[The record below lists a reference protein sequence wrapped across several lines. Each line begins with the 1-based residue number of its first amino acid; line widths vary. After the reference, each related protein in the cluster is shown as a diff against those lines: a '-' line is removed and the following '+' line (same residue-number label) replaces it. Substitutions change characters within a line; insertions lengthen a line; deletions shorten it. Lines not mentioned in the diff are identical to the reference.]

1 VYDGITKHK
10 KHIFIS
16 VNTTYNKKAY
26 QLLLQQLFLHFLYTV
41 QPVGVADAAADWKL
55 PMQHQL

>member
-10 KHIFIS
+10 KNIFLS

-26 QLLLQQLFLHFLYTV
+26 QLLLQQLFLRFLYTV
-41 QPVGVADAAADWKL
+41 QPVGVADAAAD
-55 PMQHQL
+55 